1 MQNLVLCLCVHTI
14 SSYAIINLIFLKA
27 FARHTHVEYTQIHI
41 NIVCTHTHVHVA
53 YIHIYINTEHF
64 SDLSHV
70 TFVKVPYF
78 GIYYLQVTFIHTI
91 ATLIGKNIN

>member
-1 MQNLVLCLCVHTI
+1 M
-14 SSYAIINLIFLKA
+14 
-27 FARHTHVEYTQIHI
+27 
-41 NIVCTHTHVHVA
+41 HVA

-78 GIYYLQVTFIHTI
+78 GIYYLQVTFIHSI